1 MKTTL
6 KITGLF
12 IVLCCTVFSVQAQ
25 KFGYLNSA
33 SILSDMP
40 QVKQADSQLEALQKQ
55 LQKKGQGMV
64 EQLQKD
70 YAAAQEKIGRGEL
83 SPKQQEE
90 ESAKLE
96 TKQGEIQKFEQE
108 MQKQVQDKRTEL
120 MTPILDTVNKAIQDV
135 AKESG
140 FQFVFDEG
148 VLLYKE
154 ASQDVTAMV
163 RTKLGMPAAAA
174 VTTTKKP

>member
-1 MKTTL
+1 MKAIL
-6 KITGLF
+6 KVTSLF
-12 IVLCCTVFSVQAQ
+12 ILLFGMAMTAQAQ

-33 SILSDMP
+33 SILQEMP

-70 YAAAQEKIGRGEL
+70 YQAAQEKIGRGEL

-90 ESAKLE
+90 ESTKLE
-96 TKQGEIQKFEQE
+96 AKQGEIQKFEQE
-108 MQKQVQDKRTEL
+108 MQQQVQAKRNEL
-120 MTPILDTVNKAIQDV
+120 MNPILDTINKAIQEV
-135 AKESG
+135 AKENG
-140 FQFVFDEG
+140 YTYVFDEG

-154 ASQDVTAMV
+154 PAGDVTGLV
-163 RTKLGMPAAAA
+163 RTKLGMPTAAAN
-174 VTTTKKP
+174 K

>member
-1 MKTTL
+1 MKAIL
-6 KITGLF
+6 KVTSLF
-12 IVLCCTVFSVQAQ
+12 ILLFGVAMTAQAQ

-33 SILSDMP
+33 SILQEMP

-70 YAAAQEKIGRGEL
+70 YQVAQEKIGRGEL

-90 ESAKLE
+90 ESTKLE
-96 TKQGEIQKFEQE
+96 AKQGEIQKFEQE
-108 MQKQVQDKRTEL
+108 MQQQVQAKRNEL
-120 MTPILDTVNKAIQDV
+120 MTPILDTINKAIQDV
-135 AKESG
+135 AKENG
-140 FQFVFDEG
+140 YTYIFDEG

-154 ASQDVTAMV
+154 PAGDVTGLV

-174 VTTTKKP
+174 NK